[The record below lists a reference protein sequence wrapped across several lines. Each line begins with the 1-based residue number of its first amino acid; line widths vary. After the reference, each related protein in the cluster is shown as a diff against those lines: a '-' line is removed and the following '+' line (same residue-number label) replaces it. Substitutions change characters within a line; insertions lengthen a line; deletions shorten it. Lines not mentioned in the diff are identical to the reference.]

1 MSQYF
6 SIHPQNPQSR
16 LIQQS
21 VAILRAGGVIAY
33 PTDSSYALGCCLGD
47 KTAMER
53 VSRIRQIDHN
63 RHNFTLVCQDLSEIS
78 LYAKLENTAFRLI
91 KSLTPGAYTFILHAT
106 HEVPRRLQNPRKK
119 TIGARIPDH
128 PIVRA
133 LIAELGEPVLSSTLI
148 LPGQELPETDPEEIR
163 DKLGKQIDLV
173 IDGGNCG
180 FEATT
185 VVDLT
190 GHQPLVTRQGK
201 GRSEIFGG

>member
-6 SIHPQNPQSR
+6 SIHPQNPQPR

-21 VAILRAGGVIAY
+21 VAILRTGGVIAY
-33 PTDSSYALGCCLGD
+33 PTDSSYALGCCIGD
-47 KTAMER
+47 KAAMER

-78 LYAKLENTAFRLI
+78 LYAKLENTAFRLV
-91 KSLTPGAYTFILHAT
+91 KALTPGAYTFILQAT

-128 PIVRA
+128 PIVHA
-133 LIAELGEPVLSSTLI
+133 LIAALGEPVLSSTLI

-180 FEATT
+180 FEPTT

-190 GHQPLVTRQGK
+190 GPQPLVTRQGK
-201 GRSEIFGG
+201 GRSEVFGG